1 MKVWPRDD
9 DVKNVLY
16 HPTGGP
22 FREDGTADWP
32 DDTYT
37 HRRILDGDVTTTDP
51 GLAERTTPEKTTP
64 EKSTDRSA
72 EPSVKPEHPAPKSRD
87 REEKK

>member
-37 HRRILDGDVTTTDP
+37 HRRISDGDITATDP
-51 GLAERTTPEKTTP
+51 GGAGRSMPTSTPTPTPEK
-64 EKSTDRSA
+64 
-72 EPSVKPEHPAPKSRD
+72 PASKSRA
-87 REEKK
+87 REE